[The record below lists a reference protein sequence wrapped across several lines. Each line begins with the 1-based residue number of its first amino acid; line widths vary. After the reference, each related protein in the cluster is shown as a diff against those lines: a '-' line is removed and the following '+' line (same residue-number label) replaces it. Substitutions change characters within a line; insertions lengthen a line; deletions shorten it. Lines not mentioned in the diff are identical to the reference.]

1 MMIYKLLFQT
11 IFIYL
16 LYCIIPVSVNANWKS
31 SFFDSLNS
39 KYGSFPESLRK
50 EMKEES
56 RDMFYFGYRNY
67 MKYAFPLD
75 ELNPLNCSGR
85 GPDYDN
91 PSNININDVLGNYCL
106 TLVDSLDTLAILG
119 NATEFQNA
127 VAQVIKH
134 VDFNKDNVIQVFEA
148 NIRLLGALLSAHL
161 LIVDTDQPFGL
172 LQPDWYD
179 NQLLHLANEL
189 ASRLLPAFQNTTTG
203 LPVPR
208 VNLKSG
214 IPDFPISSDT
224 CPAGAGSFLLE
235 MGILSRLLNDP
246 VYENYARRAN
256 RALWGFRDKNT
267 GLLGNV
273 INAHSGKWVGKLSGL
288 GAGLDSYY
296 EYLIKAFILFGDT
309 EDYAMFDE
317 MYKKINLHMRRGR
330 TECNHG
336 EGGHPLFVNVDM
348 STGELHTNWIDSL
361 QASFAGV
368 QVLAGDVEEA
378 ICTHALYYVLWKR
391 YGVLPERYNWKLLAP
406 DISFYPLRPEFIE
419 ATYFLYQAT
428 KSPFYLHVGQEIL
441 TSLNQFT
448 RTRCG
453 YATVHSVQD
462 MSLEDR
468 MESFFLS
475 ETTKYL
481 YLLFDTENHINQ
493 NLDRFLFTTE
503 GHVIPILSQLR
514 EPPWL
519 SISRSPSLAS
529 LNISQP
535 SCQAVAENLRYSL
548 PIRSKYLAQISSSV
562 GLDTFLSS

>member
-1 MMIYKLLFQT
+1 MYKLFLHLVLLLC
-11 IFIYL
+11 IY
-16 LYCIIPVSVNANWKS
+16 ISSPNASANMKVN
-31 SFFDSLNS
+31 FFDILNS

-56 RDMFYFGYRNY
+56 KNMFYFAYDNY

-75 ELNPLNCSGR
+75 ELNPVNCSGR
-85 GPDYDN
+85 GD
-91 PSNININDVLGNYCL
+91 YCL
-106 TLVDSLDTLAILG
+106 TLVDALDTLAILG

-127 VAQVIKH
+127 VAQVVKH
-134 VDFNKDNVIQVFEA
+134 VDFNKNNVIQVFEA

-161 LIVDTDQPFGL
+161 LIVDTNQPFGS

-179 NQLLHLANEL
+179 NQLLHLANDL
-189 ASRLLPAFQNTTTG
+189 ATRLLPAFQNTTTG

-214 IPDFPISSDT
+214 VPDFPISSDT
-224 CPAGAGSFLLE
+224 CPAGAGTFLLE

-256 RALWGFRDKNT
+256 KALWNVRDKNT

-273 INAHSGKWVGKLSGL
+273 INADSGQWVGKLSGL
-288 GAGLDSYY
+288 GAGLDSFY
-296 EYLIKAFILFGDT
+296 EYLLKAFILFGDT

-317 MYKKINLHMRRGR
+317 MYKAIKQHMRRGR
-330 TECNHG
+330 AQCNHG

-348 STGELHTNWIDSL
+348 NTGELYSTWIDSL
-361 QASFAGV
+361 QASFAGI
-368 QVLAGDVEEA
+368 QVLVGDIEEA
-378 ICTHALYYVLWKR
+378 ICTHALYYVIWKR
-391 YGVLPERYNWKLLAP
+391 YGVLPERYNWKLLTP

-419 ATYFLYQAT
+419 STYFLYQAT

-441 TSLNQFT
+441 ANLNQFT
-448 RTRCG
+448 RTGCG
-453 YATVHSVQD
+453 YATVHSVGD

-481 YLLFDTENHINQ
+481 YLLFDTDNHINK
-493 NLDRFLFTTE
+493 NMDRFLFTTE
-503 GHVIPILSQLR
+503 GHVIPIISKFR

-519 SISRSPSLAS
+519 SISSSPSLAS
-529 LNISQP
+529 MNISQP
-535 SCQAVAENLRYSL
+535 SCEAMSEDKRYAL
-548 PIRSKYLAQISSSV
+548 PIKNKYLAQISSSV
-562 GLDTFLSS
+562 GLESY

>member
-1 MMIYKLLFQT
+1 MIYKLLFQS
-11 IFIYL
+11 IVFICIYL
-16 LYCIIPVSVNANWKS
+16 LTLSSNVNANFKTN
-31 SFFDSLNS
+31 FFDTLNT
-39 KYGSFPESLRK
+39 KYGSFPESLRI
-50 EMKEES
+50 EMREQS
-56 RDMFYFGYRNY
+56 RSMFYFAYDSY

-75 ELNPLNCSGR
+75 ELNPVNCSGR

-91 PSNININDVLGNYCL
+91 PSNININDVLGDYCL

-119 NATEFQNA
+119 NASEFQHA
-127 VAQVIKH
+127 VEQVIKH
-134 VDFNKDNVIQVFEA
+134 VDFNKDNIIQVFEA
-148 NIRLLGALLSAHL
+148 NIRILGALLSAHL
-161 LIVDTDQPFGL
+161 MIVDTEQPFGS

-179 NQLLHLANEL
+179 NQLLHLANDL

-208 VNLKSG
+208 VNLKFG

-256 RALWGFRDKNT
+256 KALWSVRDKNT

-273 INAHSGKWVGKLSGL
+273 INAASGQWIGKLSGL
-288 GAGLDSYY
+288 GAGLDSFY
-296 EYLIKAFILFGDT
+296 EYLIKAFILFGDN

-317 MYKKINLHMRRGR
+317 MYKTIKLYMRRGR
-330 TECNHG
+330 AQCNHG

-348 STGELHTNWIDSL
+348 STGELYSTWIDSL
-361 QASFAGV
+361 QASFAGI

-378 ICTHALYYVLWKR
+378 ICTHALYYVIWKR
-391 YGVLPERYNWKLLAP
+391 YGVLPERYNWKLLTP

-419 ATYFLYQAT
+419 STYFLYQAT

-441 TSLNQFT
+441 SNLNQFT
-448 RTRCG
+448 KTGCG

-481 YLLFDTENHINQ
+481 YLLFDTDNHINTHM
-493 NLDRFLFTTE
+493 DRYLFTTE
-503 GHVIPILSQLR
+503 GHVIPIMSQFR

-519 SISRSPSLAS
+519 SISTSPSFS
-529 LNISQP
+529 SMNISQP
-535 SCQAVAENLRYSL
+535 SCEAVDGDLRYTL
-548 PIRSKYLAQISSSV
+548 PLKSKYLAQISSSI
-562 GLDTFLSS
+562 GLESY